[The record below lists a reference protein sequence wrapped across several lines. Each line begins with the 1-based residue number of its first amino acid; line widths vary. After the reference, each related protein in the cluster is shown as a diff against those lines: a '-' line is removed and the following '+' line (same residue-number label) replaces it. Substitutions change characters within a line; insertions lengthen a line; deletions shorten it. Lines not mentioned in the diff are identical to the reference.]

1 MMNEIVKVYADYVLA
16 YDKYIDK
23 YLQTMSEDDCEFEIE
38 VCDGLYDRLMELVSE
53 FTNGD
58 DDYTNELM
66 DILSITERSTKK
78 INMAQNL
85 QTFFNETQ
93 LVF

>member
-1 MMNEIVKVYADYVLA
+1 MMIEIVKVYADYVLA

-23 YLQTMSEDDCEFEIE
+23 YLPTMSEDVCQFEIE
-38 VCDGLYDRLMELVSE
+38 VCDGLYDQLMDLVSE

-58 DDYTNELM
+58 EDYTNELM
-66 DILSITERSTKK
+66 DILSVTEYSTKK